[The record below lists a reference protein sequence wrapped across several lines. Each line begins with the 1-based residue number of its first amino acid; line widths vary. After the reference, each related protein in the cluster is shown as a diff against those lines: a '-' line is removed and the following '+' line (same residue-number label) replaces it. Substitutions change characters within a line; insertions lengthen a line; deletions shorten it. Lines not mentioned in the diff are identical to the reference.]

1 MSSFQRFTVFKD
13 IKNIVNV
20 CKVSTRPGYEL
31 AKCSHQQNYDK
42 MAQDN
47 WKVSQAHKN
56 RDKYI
61 VNRVKTSSKQ

>member
-1 MSSFQRFTVFKD
+1 
-13 IKNIVNV
+13 
-20 CKVSTRPGYEL
+20 
-31 AKCSHQQNYDK
+31 

-61 VNRVKTSSKQ
+61 VNSVKTSSKQ